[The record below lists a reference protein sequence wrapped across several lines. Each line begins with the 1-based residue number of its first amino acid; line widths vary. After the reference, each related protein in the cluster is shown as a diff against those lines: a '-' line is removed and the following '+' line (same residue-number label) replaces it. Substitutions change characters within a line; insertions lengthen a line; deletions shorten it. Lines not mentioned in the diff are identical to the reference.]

1 MAEARALARPEYKAL
16 LALEET
22 KSLAATASMSRA
34 ERMALAESMRNPP
47 GAVVRELA
55 PANTA
60 IGHAQRMNLHQL
72 GVQGAA
78 STAGHYTRDE
88 RLAIARQVIAESNRI

>member
-34 ERMALAESMRNPP
+34 ERIALAESLRYPP
-47 GAVVRELA
+47 GTVVRELA

-60 IGHAQRMNLHQL
+60 QGYAQRMNLHQNA
-72 GVQGAA
+72 VQGAA
-78 STAGHYTRDE
+78 SKSGHYTKEE
-88 RLAIARQVIAESNRI
+88 RLAIARQVIADSNRI